1 MAYGVY
7 SDRGYREHILERNKN
22 TNKTETFTQE
32 DQTFSGRKTFLS
44 GITTSDI
51 EAREV
56 NVTEKLT
63 INGNDITQIINYLPN
78 DVSELNKLTTEN
90 FVNSSI
96 GTNTAYFRG
105 TFNSLAE
112 LEAYAGEKTN
122 NDYVFVIGTDLNGNT
137 VYNRYKYNS
146 KDEEWVFEYPLNNS
160 SFTSEQWA
168 AINSGITEELVAQIG
183 QGGSIR
189 QIAFDSAHP
198 VNDKYLQF
206 PGDPEPEEL
215 YNKNGIQSTWQDI
228 SSHFAGLSMR
238 FAGGLAEEFNKQ
250 LTVQSK
256 DGNKVTFTA
265 AHGLTLGSLIVNL
278 ETHTQYSISAID
290 SATVV
295 TLNETPVDLQ
305 NNTTVL
311 ICQNSGLPN
320 LTGAFPCYWSS
331 SHPTFTNSNSF
342 YFFTG
347 ANGKIATGLGSST
360 DNIGFDASRN
370 NKIFGASTEVQMPNA
385 TVKLWKRVS

>member
-1 MAYGVY
+1 
-7 SDRGYREHILERNKN
+7 
-22 TNKTETFTQE
+22 
-32 DQTFSGRKTFLS
+32 
-44 GITTSDI
+44 
-51 EAREV
+51 
-56 NVTEKLT
+56 
-63 INGNDITQIINYLPN
+63 
-78 DVSELNKLTTEN
+78 
-90 FVNSSI
+90 
-96 GTNTAYFRG
+96 
-105 TFNSLAE
+105 
-112 LEAYAGEKTN
+112 
-122 NDYVFVIGTDLNGNT
+122 
-137 VYNRYKYNS
+137 
-146 KDEEWVFEYPLNNS
+146 
-160 SFTSEQWA
+160 
-168 AINSGITEELVAQIG
+168 
-183 QGGSIR
+183 
-189 QIAFDSAHP
+189 
-198 VNDKYLQF
+198 
-206 PGDPEPEEL
+206 
-215 YNKNGIQSTWQDI
+215 
-228 SSHFAGLSMR
+228 MR

-256 DGNKVTFTA
+256 NGNKVTFTA

-331 SHPTFTNSNSF
+331 GHPTFTNSNSF
-342 YFFTG
+342 YFFSG
-347 ANGKIATGLGSST
+347 AKGNIATALGATT

>member
-22 TNKTETFTQE
+22 TNKTEVFTQE
-32 DQTFSGRKTFLS
+32 DQTFTGRKTFLS

-51 EAREV
+51 EAQKV

-63 INGNDITQIINYLPN
+63 INGNDIIQIINYLPN
-78 DVSELNKLTTEN
+78 DVSDLNKLTTEN

-112 LEAYAGEKTN
+112 LESYAGVKTN
-122 NDYVFVIGTDLNGNT
+122 NDYVFVVGTDLNGNT

-146 KDEEWVFEYPLNNS
+146 ENEEWVFEYALNNS
-160 SFTSEQWA
+160 SFTAEQWA

-183 QGGSIR
+183 LGVGFQ

-198 VNDKYLQF
+198 VNDKYIQF

-215 YNKNGIQSTWQDI
+215 YNKNGIQSTWEDI

-256 DGNKVTFTA
+256 NGNKVTFTA

-290 SATVV
+290 SETVV

-311 ICQNSGLPN
+311 ICQNDQMQGHKHKAVYANSDSYTYKDGGIPSWYSPVN
-320 LTGAFPCYWSS
+320 LSENYIGSPISDDKNGTPRTGSETRS
-331 SHPTFTNSNSF
+331 
-342 YFFTG
+342 
-347 ANGKIATGLGSST
+347 K
-360 DNIGFDASRN
+360 
-370 NKIFGASTEVQMPNA
+370 NA
-385 TVKLWKRVS
+385 TVRLWKRVA